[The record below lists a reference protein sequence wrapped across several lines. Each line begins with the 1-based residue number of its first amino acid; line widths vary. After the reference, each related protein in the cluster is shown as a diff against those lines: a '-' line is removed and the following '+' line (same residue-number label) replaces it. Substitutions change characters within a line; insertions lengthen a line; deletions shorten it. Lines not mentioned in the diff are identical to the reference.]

1 MPLPTVIRS
10 QVDPAAITKVTRLFN
25 NTLGDILTELIQ
37 NSRRAGATTIDLD
50 VAEADGL
57 SWLVVADDGAGI
69 ADPAVILALGR
80 SGWDDA
86 VARREDPAGMGVFS
100 LAGRHVGIRSCPSG
114 PGEGWAITISPDDW
128 ESGAPIAV
136 APCDHPVGTEIRLL
150 LDDDWAK
157 TLETVATGAAR
168 YCPTPIR
175 FKGKPL
181 PRMDWLADAQAIVET
196 DGVRIGLFNDTR
208 STRYQPRINFHGLTV
223 PCALP
228 SIDEKDRNWW
238 ARVDI
243 VDAPALQ
250 LVLPARKEMVENGA
264 LEALRDAVR
273 KSIYLHIAS
282 LGNHRLPFEQW
293 AEAGRLGIHLP
304 EAAPLLRGWTPATA
318 DLNSGRESPG
328 IVRADNLV
336 LVDDFGPPLEQCAA
350 FALARDGRLEGRLAD
365 PDPAMAGYGWYDA
378 LPRIAALR
386 FEIER
391 DGRAH
396 VFDSTELPGL
406 ESGPVERLD
415 LVLELA
421 GQQPETITVPAP
433 VVIEYDDG
441 SCWSFEE
448 AHILLASRDAV
459 SPDELVE
466 LLEAS
471 CFCASDDR
479 DADSWET
486 QNDRF
491 LLDAREMATRLLL
504 GDDAALVERL
514 RAIIA
519 YRAQWFVPEGR
530 QFSAVIGRDAIAIEL
545 EPTRPVAAS

>member
-25 NTLGDILTELIQ
+25 NTLGDILAELIQ
-37 NSRRAGATTIDLD
+37 NSRRAGPTVIDID
-50 VAEADGL
+50 VAEAEGR

-100 LAGRHVGIRSCPSG
+100 LAGRHVEIRSCPRG
-114 PGEGWAITISPDDW
+114 PGEGWAITIGPDDW

-136 APCDHPVGTEIRLL
+136 APCHHRFGTEIRLL
-150 LDDDWAK
+150 LDDDLAK
-157 TLETVATGAAR
+157 TIETVATGAAR

-175 FKGKPL
+175 FKGRPL
-181 PRMDWLADAQAIVET
+181 PRVDWLADAQAIAET
-196 DGVRIGLFNDTR
+196 DGVRIGLFNDAR
-208 STRYQPRINFHGLTV
+208 STRYQPLINFHGLTV

-228 SIDEKDRNWW
+228 SIEEKDRNWW
-238 ARVDI
+238 ARIDI

-250 LVLPARKEMVENGA
+250 LVLPARKEMVENAA
-264 LEALRDAVR
+264 LDALRASVR
-273 KSIYLHIAS
+273 KAIYLHIAS
-282 LGNHRLPFEQW
+282 LGSHRLPFERW
-293 AEAGRLGIHLP
+293 AEARELGIDLP
-304 EAAPLLRGWTPATA
+304 VARPFLRGWTPATA

-328 IVRADNLV
+328 LVPADNLV
-336 LVDDFGPPLEQCAA
+336 LIDEFGPPLEQCAA
-350 FALARDGRLEGRLAD
+350 FALARDGRLQGRLAD
-365 PDPAMAGYGWYDA
+365 PDPAMAGYSWYDA

-391 DGRAH
+391 NGCAH

-415 LVLELA
+415 LVLEMA
-421 GQQPETITVPAP
+421 GPQPETITVPAP

-448 AHILLASRDAV
+448 ANILLASRDAV

-530 QFSAVIGRDAIAIEL
+530 QFAAVIGRDAIAIKL
-545 EPTRPVAAS
+545 EPARPVAAS